1 VNIICHLFITLRC
14 VPDVSFELQTQN
26 FGLPTVGCFYDT
38 IPSMLHVGLT
48 GNIAT
53 GKSYASM
60 RFAEL
65 GAHVIDADRIA
76 HELLVCN
83 SKIFKKIVGSFGEE
97 ILSQDGSIDRKALG
111 KIVFFDP
118 EKRLLLNSLTHSEI
132 GAEILR
138 RILELEQISEKG
150 IVIVEAA
157 LMVESGSYE
166 KYHRLI
172 VVTCDPVLQISRL
185 VGRDAL
191 TQEEAK
197 ARIRSQMPMEEKLKL
212 ADYRID
218 TSGTIKQTHQRVD
231 AIYRDL
237 LSQEIH
243 LREQAD

>member
-1 VNIICHLFITLRC
+1 
-14 VPDVSFELQTQN
+14 
-26 FGLPTVGCFYDT
+26 LPTAVRFYDT
-38 IPSMLHVGLT
+38 IPSMLRVGLT

-60 RFAEL
+60 KFAEL
-65 GAHVIDADRIA
+65 GAHVIDADRIV
-76 HELLVCN
+76 HELLVGD
-83 SKIFKKIVGSFGEE
+83 SKIVKKIVESFGEE
-97 ILSQDGSIDRKALG
+97 ILARDGSIDRRALG
-111 KIVFFDP
+111 KIVFSDP
-118 EKRLLLNSLTHSEI
+118 EKRLLLNSLTHPEI

-138 RILELEQISEKG
+138 RISELEQISETG

-172 VVTCDPVLQISRL
+172 VVTCDSALQISRL
-185 VGRDAL
+185 VDRDAL
-191 TQEEAK
+191 TQEEAS

-218 TSGTIKQTHQRVD
+218 TSGTLKQTHEQVE

-237 LSQEIH
+237 LSREIH
-243 LREQAD
+243 LRGQAD